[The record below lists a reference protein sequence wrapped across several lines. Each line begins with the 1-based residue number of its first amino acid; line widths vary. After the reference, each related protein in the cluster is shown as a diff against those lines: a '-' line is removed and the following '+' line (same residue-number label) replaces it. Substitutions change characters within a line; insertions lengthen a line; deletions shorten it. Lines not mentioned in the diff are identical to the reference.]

1 LFLTHFGP
9 VDNPHPH
16 LQALIDNLETMSG
29 IVRKRLADPGPH
41 EEKGRRFADDVTR
54 ELRRQMNEPQVASYL
69 AAAPP
74 ELLWLG
80 LARYWTRKKA
90 APYC

>member
-9 VDNPHPH
+9 IDNPGPH
-16 LQALIDNLETMSG
+16 LRSLLDNLETMSG
-29 IVRKRLADPGPH
+29 IVRKRLAEPGPD
-41 EEKGRRFADDVTR
+41 EEKARRFADDVTR
-54 ELRRQMNEPQVASYL
+54 ELRRQMNEPQVAAYL

-80 LARYWTRKKA
+80 LARYWKKKT
-90 APYC
+90 